1 MALRLKTGPTVEPI
15 SVDDA
20 KKHIRLEVA
29 TDDAYVGDLIK
40 AARLYLERATGRSL
54 ITQTWKLTLDKFPPF
69 CDPVGVVEMPFLRDV
84 VWTLPYEV
92 SIAGSDVIRLPMGYV
107 LAIASVK
114 YVDRDGVQQTMSSTL
129 YQVDTSAPIARLV
142 PSFGNSWPTTQDQI
156 AAVEI
161 EYTAGFGATAADVPP
176 DLVHAIRTLI
186 AYWYDGDRSA
196 VLEGHI
202 AAPADHALDA
212 VISSYRVLQ
221 AKPVAA

>member
-1 MALRLKTGPTVEPI
+1 MALKLKTAPTVEPI

-54 ITQTWKLTLDKFPPF
+54 ITQTWQLTLDKFPPY
-69 CDPVGVVEMPFLRDV
+69 CDAMGVVELPFLRDV
-84 VWTLPYEV
+84 IWSLPYEV
-92 SIAGSDVIRLPMGYV
+92 SIAGSDAIRLVRGYV
-107 LAIASVK
+107 QSITSIT
-114 YVDRDGVQQTMSSTL
+114 YVDRDGVTQTMDPTL

-142 PSFGNSWPTTQDQI
+142 PSFGNSWPVTRDQI
-156 AAVEI
+156 AAVVI
-161 EYTAGFGATAADVPP
+161 EYKAGFGDTAATVPP
-176 DLVHAIRTLI
+176 DLVHAIRQLL

-196 VLEGHI
+196 VIEGRM
-202 AAPADHALDA
+202 AAPADHSLDA